1 MREWRAKEPASIA
14 KRIIEGEVAEA
25 GYKVEKVILF
35 GSRARREN
43 TRASDWDFLAVV
55 GGKMGRKER
64 LALVQRIRRKL
75 AKLGIDADIILKSR
89 EEFEEQVKDVGMI
102 AYYAAKEGVAV

>member
-14 KRIIEGEVAEA
+14 KKIIVEEAAKA
-25 GYKVEKVILF
+25 GYKVERVILF
-35 GSRARREN
+35 GSRARGEN
-43 TRASDWDFLAVV
+43 TCASDWDFLAVIGEKV
-55 GGKMGRKER
+55 GRKER

-75 AKLGIDADIILKSR
+75 AKLGVDADIILKSR
-89 EEFEEQVKDVGMI
+89 DEFEEQVKDVGMI